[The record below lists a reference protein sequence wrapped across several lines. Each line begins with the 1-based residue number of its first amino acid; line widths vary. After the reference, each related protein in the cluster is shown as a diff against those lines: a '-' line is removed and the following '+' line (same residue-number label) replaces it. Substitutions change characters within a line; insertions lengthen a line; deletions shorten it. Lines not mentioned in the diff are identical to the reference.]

1 MLKSKF
7 FIITILIM
15 VALLS
20 IFMIIKK
27 DVIFQEGN
35 PIPLAVA
42 MSKIIFQDKEIAEVK
57 GSVDDYVDGIY
68 GYLVKRGEME
78 PFIKMME
85 EDGWSFLERR
95 ELSNALVFE
104 KGNVTQSVSYQYY
117 TRWYTII
124 YSPF

>member
-1 MLKSKF
+1 
-7 FIITILIM
+7 M

-117 TRWYTII
+117 TRGIQ
-124 YSPF
+124 

>member
-7 FIITILIM
+7 FIITILM
-15 VALLS
+15 FSLLS
-20 IFMIIKK
+20 IFIVQKK

-35 PIPLAVA
+35 PIPLAMA

-57 GSVDDYVDGIY
+57 GTEKVDGIY

-78 PFIKMME
+78 PYIKLME
-85 EDGWSFLERR
+85 KDGWHFVERN
-95 ELSNALVFE
+95 EISNALVFE
-104 KGNVTQSVSYQYY
+104 KGNTTQSVAYQYY

-124 YSPF
+124 YSS